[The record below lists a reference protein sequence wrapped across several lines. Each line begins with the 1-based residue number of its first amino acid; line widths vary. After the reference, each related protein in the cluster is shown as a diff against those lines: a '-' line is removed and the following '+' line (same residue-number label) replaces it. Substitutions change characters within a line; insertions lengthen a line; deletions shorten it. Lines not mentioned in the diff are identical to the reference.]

1 MRPMSTARRARDR
14 GLACGMLPAGPRS
27 GIGDVPGVRVGHRT
41 LRRGDIRTGVTAV
54 IPHEGNPYR
63 DKPVA
68 AVHVLNGF
76 GKSAGLVQVEELGAI
91 ETPILLTNTLSV
103 GTCCT
108 ALVRHAVARNPD
120 IGRETATVN
129 PVVFECNDGYL
140 NDIQALAVTEADAHA
155 ALDSATSDFAVGAVG
170 AGCGMS
176 TFGFKGGIGTAS
188 RRLDL
193 DGRAFHLGI
202 LVLSN
207 FGRPGDLRLPDGRRV
222 APEVAGTDEPGTE
235 KGSIIIVAATD
246 VPLSER
252 QLQRVIR
259 RAGVGLARLGSYWG
273 HGSGDIA
280 LGFSTANR
288 ISHDEKAAL
297 VTIGILNENRIDLLF
312 EAMADAT
319 QEAVL
324 DALVAADPLTGR
336 AGHHRPG
343 LADALPPP
351 PSARV

>member
-1 MRPMSTARRARDR
+1 MQRLVRARDV
-14 GLACGMLPAGPRS
+14 GLACGTLPTGELNS
-27 GIGDVPGVRVGHRT
+27 ISDVPDVRVGHCT
-41 LRRGDIRTGVTAV
+41 LVEGEIRTGVTAIV
-54 IPHEGNPYR
+54 PHGGNLYR
-63 DKPVA
+63 NKPVA

-76 GKSAGLVQVEELGAI
+76 GKSAGLVQVEELGTI

-108 ALVRHAVARNPD
+108 ALVRHAIEHNPD

-140 NDIQALAVTEADAHA
+140 NDIQALAVSEHDAR
-155 ALDSATSDFAVGAVG
+155 SAMSSASSRFDVGSVG

-176 TFGFKGGIGTAS
+176 TFGFKGGVGTSS

-193 DGRAFHLGI
+193 DGQSYHLGI

-207 FGRPGDLRLPDGRRV
+207 FGRAGDLRLPDGRV
-222 APEVAGTDEPGTE
+222 IAPPEVQTERRATE
-235 KGSIIIVAATD
+235 KGSIIVIAATD
-246 VPLSER
+246 VPLSDR
-252 QLQRVIR
+252 QLKRVIR
-259 RAGVGLARLGSYWG
+259 RSGVGLARLGSFWG

-280 LGFSTANR
+280 LGFTTTNVL
-288 ISHDEKAAL
+288 SHDEKAEL
-297 VTIGILNENRIDLLF
+297 IDLRILNEDRIDLLF

-324 DALVAADPLTGR
+324 DALVAAGSMTGR
-336 AGHHRPG
+336 SGHHRPA
-343 LADALPPP
+343 LTDAL
-351 PSARV
+351 